1 MGQGMGIGGW
11 GVCRSSPR
19 GPTAPRRLTARSMG
33 AVWCTRAPYSAGRAW
48 SGVRRL
54 THSRAGCAGAQGVCS
69 NAAWACGEHSGV
81 CAVLTGPCQGCW
93 RVRPRWKEAF
103 SIFYATSRAT
113 QHISAAARRVASATV
128 PCDRRPCGE
137 AGEVPRC
144 QGKCHM
150 AAPLMA
156 ATSTCARNARAHTP
170 TLSYACC
177 RRAAW
182 RRGAGGSGARRNRRP
197 PR

>member
-1 MGQGMGIGGW
+1 MGVGGF
-11 GVCRSSPR
+11 V
-19 GPTAPRRLTARSMG
+19 
-33 AVWCTRAPYSAGRAW
+33 GRAHEGPPPRADSLRARW
-48 SGVRRL
+48 ARCGAPGRRTAQGERGQACKGSP
-54 THSRAGCAGAQGVCS
+54 THAAGCAGAQGVCS
-69 NAAWACGEHSGV
+69 NAAWACGERSGV

-170 TLSYACC
+170 TLSCACC